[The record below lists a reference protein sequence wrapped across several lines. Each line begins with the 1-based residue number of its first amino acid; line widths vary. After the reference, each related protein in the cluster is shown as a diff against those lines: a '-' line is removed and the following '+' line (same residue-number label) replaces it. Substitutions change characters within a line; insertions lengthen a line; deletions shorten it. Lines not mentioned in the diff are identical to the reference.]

1 MAGLS
6 KADVL
11 DALTIFKTYQDAANE
26 QKFIMQDSSSEQI
39 TEADIAQLF
48 ATGGNS
54 AVEPA
59 VEP

>member
-11 DALTIFKTYQDAANE
+11 DALQIFKVYQARDDEN
-26 QKFIMQDSSSEQI
+26 EQI
-39 TEADIAQLF
+39 TEADIARLF
-48 ATGGNS
+48 ATGGQS

>member
-11 DALTIFKTYQDAANE
+11 DALQIFKVYQDAANE
-26 QKFIMQDSSSEQI
+26 QKFLARDDENEQI
-39 TEADIAQLF
+39 TEADIARLF
-48 ATGGNS
+48 AAGGQS

>member
-11 DALTIFKTYQDAANE
+11 DALQIFKVYQDAANE
-26 QKFIMQDSSSEQI
+26 QKFLARDDENEQI
-39 TEADIAQLF
+39 TEADIAQIF
-48 ATGGNS
+48 AAGGQS

-59 VEP
+59 TEP

>member
-11 DALTIFKTYQDAANE
+11 DALSIFKVYQDTANE
-26 QKFIMQDSSSEQI
+26 QKFLTRGDDEQI
-39 TEADIAQLF
+39 TEADIAQIF
-48 ATGGNS
+48 AAGGSS

>member
-11 DALTIFKTYQDAANE
+11 DALQIFKVYQDAANE
-26 QKFIMQDSSSEQI
+26 QKFLARDDENEQI
-39 TEADIAQLF
+39 TEADIARLF
-48 ATGGNS
+48 ATGGQS

-59 VEP
+59 TEP